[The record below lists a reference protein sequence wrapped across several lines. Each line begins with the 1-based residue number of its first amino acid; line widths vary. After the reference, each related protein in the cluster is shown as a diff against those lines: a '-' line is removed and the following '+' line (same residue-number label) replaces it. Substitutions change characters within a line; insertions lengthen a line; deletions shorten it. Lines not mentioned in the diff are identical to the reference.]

1 MYHIIVQ
8 PTAQKKLVK
17 LPKPWQSKIS
27 RAIHLL
33 SIDPYVGK
41 KLHGDYAG
49 AYSLRAWPFRII
61 YTINARQVIV
71 EVLDLGHRKDI
82 YR

>member
-1 MYHIIVQ
+1 MYHIKL
-8 PTAQKKLVK
+8 TDKTKKKLVK
-17 LPKPWQSKIS
+17 LPEPWQSKIS

-49 AYSLRAWPFRII
+49 AYSLRAWPYRII